1 VQYLNNVIEPDHRA
15 IKKRV
20 NAKQGF
26 RALGA
31 AWRTVEGYGAM
42 HMMRKGQ
49 VRWVAGDDVRRQL
62 QFINKL
68 FGLAA

>member
-1 VQYLNNVIEPDHRA
+1 VQYLNNIIEQDHRA

-26 RALGA
+26 RSFGA
-31 AWRTVEGYGAM
+31 ARRTIDGYEAV

-49 VRWVAGDDVRRQL
+49 VRWVAGDDVRRQIH
-62 QFINKL
+62 FIDKL